1 MNQTA
6 RIISIYAADTS
17 GFCSALYEYG
27 GMTVIHDASGC
38 NSTYTTHDEP
48 RWYDKD
54 SMMYISGFTEKD
66 AIMGNDQRFVD
77 DLCLAANELRPR
89 FVAICASP
97 LPAMTGVD
105 LEAIAYEVEEAT
117 GIPCFNVKTNG
128 MQSYITG
135 AGNAFLELARRFTK
149 PRSDASQLPAPKNF
163 RVNVLGLTPLDF
175 PLEGTVQK
183 IREWLD
189 NNGHILNASV
199 GIGSLDESAQKI
211 KDANPEKNTED
222 NLQLKEI
229 IRLADADISLVVSST
244 GIPLAKYLYKE
255 YGIPYVAGV
264 PFGNE
269 KASSILNRDMFKA
282 VNEGKPCDSAKLN
295 HICGKRIAII
305 GESLLSASLANAIY
319 QEYNIPARILES
331 VGDGYLSIL
340 NTVDTYPVS
349 SDIRPDDSDIRPD
362 ASGIQSVTSDILYDI
377 SCDDEDMLEQ
387 EIAKSDIIIADPLFE
402 PICREKHF
410 IRLPHAAFSG
420 RCFTKEEVQLINTPI
435 SETRIGKEL
444 ESFLK
449 NIK

>member
-1 MNQTA
+1 M
-6 RIISIYAADTS
+6 
-17 GFCSALYEYG
+17 
-27 GMTVIHDASGC
+27 
-38 NSTYTTHDEP
+38 
-48 RWYDKD
+48 
-54 SMMYISGFTEKD
+54 
-66 AIMGNDQRFVD
+66 
-77 DLCLAANELRPR
+77 
-89 FVAICASP
+89 
-97 LPAMTGVD
+97 
-105 LEAIAYEVEEAT
+105 
-117 GIPCFNVKTNG
+117 
-128 MQSYITG
+128 
-135 AGNAFLELARRFTK
+135 
-149 PRSDASQLPAPKNF
+149 
-163 RVNVLGLTPLDF
+163 
-175 PLEGTVQK
+175 EGTVQK

-229 IRLADADISLVVSST
+229 IKLADADISLVVSST

-349 SDIRPDDSDIRPD
+349 SDIRPD